1 MGNRQRGDKY
11 SYGDHNLHKRNNKLS
26 KSFDWAKFYSIEILQ
41 IFLSQWFYNKY
52 IFKTI
57 KALLSHR
64 YGSRSLPT
72 RILESEYNLFQR
84 ELKILNEPDLIQFN
98 YKYKEELIEIG
109 NILEECYELD
119 NNEIPARYRLKHLD
133 RLFPKFNQKVH
144 I

>member
-1 MGNRQRGDKY
+1 M
-11 SYGDHNLHKRNNKLS
+11 
-26 KSFDWAKFYSIEILQ
+26 
-41 IFLSQWFYNKY
+41 
-52 IFKTI
+52 
-57 KALLSHR
+57 
-64 YGSRSLPT
+64 
-72 RILESEYNLFQR
+72 FQR

-119 NNEIPARYRLKHLD
+119 NNELPARYRLKHLD